1 MSPVTHALLPLFL
14 GHRWLP
20 KRTDGSPSWAAS
32 GAVAFAGVLP
42 DVLYP
47 HLGLDERHA
56 AFSHSL
62 VAWSIFVGLLGLAAT
77 HRRLRPHREV
87 LVLCGAAYAAHIVC
101 DLITGGVPL
110 LSPIESLIWGGT
122 WLPFRIWFV
131 FDGVLLAYVYLVYR
145 WLPLRRRITR
155 PRRFEPSRG
164 EA

>member
-101 DLITGGVPL
+101 DLI
-110 LSPIESLIWGGT
+110 
-122 WLPFRIWFV
+122 
-131 FDGVLLAYVYLVYR
+131 AYVYLVYR